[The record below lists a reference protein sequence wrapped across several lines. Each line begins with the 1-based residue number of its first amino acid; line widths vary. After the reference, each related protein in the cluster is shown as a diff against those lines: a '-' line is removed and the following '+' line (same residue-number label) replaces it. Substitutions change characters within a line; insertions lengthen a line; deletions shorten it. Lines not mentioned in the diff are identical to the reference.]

1 MAKDP
6 AILWYW
12 NDWQGG
18 TMTLTRNQKGC
29 YMDLLAAQFN
39 SGPLSLEQVK
49 TVLGTDQANWTVLQ
63 AKFKKKVEN
72 GNELFFN
79 ERMESEKNR
88 RRAFVEKQSEN
99 GKLGG
104 RPKKP
109 KQKPTLKPNET
120 NKENEIEDETETEI
134 VIETSKGG
142 PGENR
147 KTEFL
152 ANTKWKQEFCMAKG
166 LQILQLEK
174 LMFEFISD
182 CDLKGEYVD
191 SYKRYFTNWFNK
203 KQNGQTHQ
211 RTIPGGT
218 KLGTS
223 EARVEALKNW
233 PARKSG

>member
-1 MAKDP
+1 MGKDP

-79 ERMESEKNR
+79 ERMESEKIR
-88 RRAFVEKQSEN
+88 RRTFMDKQSEN
-99 GKLGG
+99 GRLGG

-109 KQKPTLKPNET
+109 KQNPTLKPNKT
-120 NKENEIEDETETEI
+120 NNEDEIETATEI
-134 VIETSKGG
+134 EISKGG

-147 KTEFL
+147 QAEFL
-152 ANTKWKQEFCMAKG
+152 NNQKWKEDFCMAKG
-166 LQILQLEK
+166 LQMAELEAMMK
-174 LMFEFISD
+174 DFISD

-191 SYKRYFTNWFNK
+191 SYKRYFTNLYNK
-203 KQNGQTHQ
+203 NGKAHQ
-211 RTIPGGT
+211 RTIPGGNGRPNAGEE
-218 KLGTS
+218 KIK
-223 EARVEALKNW
+223 AYANW
-233 PARKSG
+233 PRKSN